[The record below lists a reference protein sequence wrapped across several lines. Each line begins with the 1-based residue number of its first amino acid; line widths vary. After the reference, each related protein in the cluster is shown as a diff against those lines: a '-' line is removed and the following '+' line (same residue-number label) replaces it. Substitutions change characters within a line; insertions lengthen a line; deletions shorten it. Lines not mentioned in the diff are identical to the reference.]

1 MEKKYTNVKPNKQG
15 VINDK
20 AILNEAYSMNDI
32 DRYGILKD
40 RIQERLGV
48 SSKQAENYL
57 KPFADGNSL
66 NVEASR
72 EVNNKL
78 KADVQLRTERIDRK
92 HEEAL
97 KINEQLDRYGILKDR
112 VQEQLGIS
120 SKQAENYLK
129 PFADENLLSVEA
141 SREVNN
147 KLKADMQLRTERM
160 EKQRYEDARQ
170 KRRQQS
176 INDYSSQF
184 TSYNDSGQMSLFEE
198 PLNNNKVVEKPKA
211 TNVNAPVHDNQLKM
225 RMDNKGNVLNY
236 TDRKAARVHKKEVD
250 AAFER
255 AVMAD
260 DGINNIIN
268 SAPKN
273 AMGQPMLNKRQA
285 EMIKALKGQENTAFP
300 SMTAPQFTKRH
311 GEIPTEAKAFKQSQN
326 AARKKIQQQSVNQ
339 AKKEIAEAAAKKT
352 EKMAK
357 LGKVGKIAAGVG
369 ITAAIVSNMNKSK
382 GQQSNAELYGQRTP
396 YGY

>member
-1 MEKKYTNVKPNKQG
+1 MGKKYTNVKPNKQG

-32 DRYGILKD
+32 
-40 RIQERLGV
+40 
-48 SSKQAENYL
+48 
-57 KPFADGNSL
+57 
-66 NVEASR
+66 
-72 EVNNKL
+72 
-78 KADVQLRTERIDRK
+78 
-92 HEEAL
+92 
-97 KINEQLDRYGILKDR
+97 DRYGILKDR

-198 PLNNNKVVEKPKA
+198 PLNNNKVIEKPKA

-225 RMDNKGNVLNY
+225 RMDDKGNVLNY
-236 TDRKAARVHKKEVD
+236 SDRKAYQ
-250 AAFER
+250 
-255 AVMAD
+255 
-260 DGINNIIN
+260 GINNIVN

-273 AMGQPMLNKRQA
+273 AMGQPMLNQRQA

-339 AKKEIAEAAAKKT
+339 AKREIAQEAAEAAAKKAG
-352 EKMAK
+352 KMAK

-369 ITAAIVSNMNKSK
+369 ITAAVVSNMNKSK

>member
-1 MEKKYTNVKPNKQG
+1 MEQKYANVKPNKQG
-15 VINDK
+15 VINNK
-20 AILNEAYSMNDI
+20 AILNEAYSMNDSI

-40 RIQERLGV
+40 RVQEQLGV

-78 KADVQLRTERIDRK
+78 KADVQRRTERMDRR
-92 HEEAL
+92 HDEAL
-97 KINEQLDRYGILKDR
+97 KMNEQLDAQKAHNNATKKRIMVER
-112 VQEQLGIS
+112 TTRET
-120 SKQAENYLK
+120 
-129 PFADENLLSVEA
+129 PSV
-141 SREVNN
+141 
-147 KLKADMQLRTERM
+147 TP
-160 EKQRYEDARQ
+160 
-170 KRRQQS
+170 
-176 INDYSSQF
+176 
-184 TSYNDSGQMSLFEE
+184 GQ
-198 PLNNNKVVEKPKA
+198 
-211 TNVNAPVHDNQLKM
+211 H
-225 RMDNKGNVLNY
+225 LNY
-236 TDRKAARVHKKEVD
+236 TDRKAAKVHKKEVN

-255 AVMAD
+255 AVKAD
-260 DGINNIIN
+260 QGINNIVN

-273 AMGQPMLNKRQA
+273 AMGQPMLNQRQA

-339 AKKEIAEAAAKKT
+339 AKKEIAQEATEAAAKKAG
-352 EKMAK
+352 KMAK

-369 ITAAIVSNMNKSK
+369 ITAAVVSNMNKSK